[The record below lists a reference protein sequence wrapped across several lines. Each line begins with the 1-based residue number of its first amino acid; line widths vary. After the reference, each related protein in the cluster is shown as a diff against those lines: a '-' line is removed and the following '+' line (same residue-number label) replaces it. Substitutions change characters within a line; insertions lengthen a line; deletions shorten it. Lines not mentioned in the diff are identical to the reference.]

1 MMHSLTHRTS
11 PCFYLSWS
19 WSNALWLNAMH
30 CGKKWWILKFVA
42 PYIFPLNPDYV
53 AARPLRSLRSK
64 YNPWLKTIDLAPR
77 PSKIC
82 ETPLDCVSKAIHSF
96 ILKAKV
102 YTAWR
107 DKVKVSS
114 FDSFRNC
121 VLNRGLLN
129 RVWFFKLCLIFCHRT
144 NEFTVVEHI

>member
-1 MMHSLTHRTS
+1 MT
-11 PCFYLSWS
+11 
-19 WSNALWLNAMH
+19 LNV
-30 CGKKWWILKFVA
+30 LFTFVA

-53 AARPLRSLRSK
+53 AARSLRSLRSK

-82 ETPLDCVSKAIHSF
+82 ETPLDC

-129 RVWFFKLCLIFCHRT
+129 SVIF
-144 NEFTVVEHI
+144 